1 MSSRIVIGNKEVTNP
16 AARAAITIVVA
27 PLAVF
32 FALALAAG
40 VLAFTALVVMLS
52 LGLVGVL
59 LIALA
64 VLIPVIIVAAVI
76 AKAVMWPFTHFDDEY
91 DED

>member
-16 AARAAITIVVA
+16 VAKAAISIVAV
-27 PLAVF
+27 PLTLMFVLAVVIGT
-32 FALALAAG
+32 FAFVG
-40 VLAFTALVVMLS
+40 IVLALS
-52 LGLVGVL
+52 LGLVGAL

-64 VLIPVIIVAAVI
+64 ILIPVIIVLAVI
-76 AKAVMWPFTHFDDEY
+76 AKIVSLPFTHFGGR

>member
-16 AARAAITIVVA
+16 AAKAAISIVAV
-27 PLAVF
+27 PLTLMFVLAVVIGT
-32 FALALAAG
+32 FAFVG
-40 VLAFTALVVMLS
+40 IVLALS
-52 LGLVGVL
+52 LGLAGAL

-64 VLIPVIIVAAVI
+64 ILIPVIVVLAVI
-76 AKAVMWPFTHFDDEY
+76 AKIVSLPFTHFGGR

>member
-16 AARAAITIVVA
+16 AARAAISIVAV
-27 PLAVF
+27 PLTLMFVLAVVIGT
-32 FALALAAG
+32 FAFVG
-40 VLAFTALVVMLS
+40 IVLALS
-52 LGLVGVL
+52 LGLAGAL

-64 VLIPVIIVAAVI
+64 ILIPVIIVLAVI
-76 AKAVMWPFTHFDDEY
+76 AKIVSLPFTHFGGR

>member
-16 AARAAITIVVA
+16 AAKAAISIVAV
-27 PLAVF
+27 PLTLMFVLAVVIGT
-32 FALALAAG
+32 FAFVG
-40 VLAFTALVVMLS
+40 IVLALS
-52 LGLVGVL
+52 LGLAGAL

-64 VLIPVIIVAAVI
+64 ILIPVIIVLAVI
-76 AKAVMWPFTHFDDEY
+76 AKIVSLPFTHFGGR